1 MFPFISSK
9 ILLLYAS
16 LCCLICPI
24 FIIIGPCNFCRFCK
38 WNLLFWITWSL
49 KWQPQQL
56 NVFWGNSYLLYYY
69 QNAKRNFI
77 SVALGFDFCDS
88 WQLFRRFVCVAQATS
103 EVFFSWA
110 KLLLVLQFY
119 VISSGLAWFKKF
131 FYLSSQWIFG
141 CWLQFYS
148 KKFSINICD

>member
-1 MFPFISSK
+1 MILAWFLSCLSSMNISIS
-9 ILLLYAS
+9 YAAGFANGI
-16 LCCLICPI
+16 CCSS
-24 FIIIGPCNFCRFCK
+24 
-38 WNLLFWITWSL
+38 ITWSL
-49 KWQPQQL
+49 KWQPLQL
-56 NVFWGNSYLLYYY
+56 NVFWGNSYLFYYY

-119 VISSGLAWFKKF
+119 VISSGLAWFKNF